1 MDVRYLI
8 ISLIIVFLGFFGLLN
23 FAISGFQLILNPIQ
37 FGLKETA
44 VQIKD
49 GINFF
54 QNVKNVHNEYLN
66 VLTENAS
73 LKSELISLRFLSDEN
88 KLLRDQLKLNE
99 ELLGNSGGGKITSFV
114 LAKVL
119 GNPQDITGSSIILN
133 KGTRDG
139 IKKGGN
145 VIIGNNLV
153 GLITEISERR
163 SVASLITSPK
173 VSMTVY
179 DISVENKT
187 EGLVVGQYGTLA
199 EMTRI
204 LPSEY
209 IQKGDLIVT
218 SGKDGI
224 FEPGFVVGE
233 VKEVS
238 ELASE
243 PLKSANLKTLVDF
256 SKLTKV
262 FIVLN

>member
-1 MDVRYLI
+1 MRYLI
-8 ISLIIVFLGFFGLLN
+8 VSLVIIFLGYFGLLN
-23 FAISGFQLILNPIQ
+23 FAVSGFQLIFNPLQI
-37 FGLKETA
+37 GLKETA

-49 GINFF
+49 GFRFF
-54 QNVKNVHNEYLN
+54 LNVKNVYDEYLS
-66 VLTENAS
+66 VLAENAS
-73 LKSELISLRFLSDEN
+73 LKSELVSLRFLSDEN
-88 KLLRDQLKLNE
+88 KLLRGQLKLNE
-99 ELLGNSGGGKITSFV
+99 ELLRNKDGVAATSFV

-119 GNPQDITGSSIILN
+119 GNPQDITGSSVILN
-133 KGTRDG
+133 KGTGDG

-153 GLITEISERR
+153 GLITDVSERR
-163 SVASLITSPK
+163 SVVSLITSPK
-173 VSMTVY
+173 ISMTVY

-187 EGLVVGQYGTLA
+187 EGLVVGRYGTST

-233 VKEVS
+233 VKEVND
-238 ELASE
+238 LASE
-243 PLKSANLKTLVDF
+243 PLKSASLKTLVDF

-262 FIVLN
+262 FVVLN

>member
-88 KLLRDQLKLNE
+88 KLLRDQLKLNTE
-99 ELLGNSGGGKITSFV
+99 GEKITSFV

-179 DISVENKT
+179 DISVESKT
-187 EGLVVGQYGTLA
+187 EGLVVGQYGTSA

-209 IQKGDLIVT
+209 VQKGDLIVT

-238 ELASE
+238 DLASE
-243 PLKSANLKTLVDF
+243 PLKSASLKTLVDF